1 MAASNFDK
9 CFKFILQFEGGFTN
23 DPKDPGGPTNLG
35 ITQATLSA
43 FIGRQA
49 TIAEVKA
56 LTSAKV
62 APIYRGKFWDHVNGD
77 NLPRGIDLAV
87 FDFGVHSGPSRGVAA
102 LQRAIN
108 VADDG
113 SLGPV
118 TTAAANKADPEG
130 CDQRHLRRPHGL
142 HPEDQRVQ
150 GAEIPERPDQPR
162 DEMPAGG
169 AVDGLTQPGTVR
181 PPAPRA
187 PALTTANCRASSSA
201 SRHAC
206 P

>member
-49 TIAEVKA
+49 TIAEVRA
-56 LTSAKV
+56 LTPAKA

-77 NLPRGIDLAV
+77 NLPPGIDLAV

-102 LQRAIN
+102 LQRALGK

-118 TTAAANKADPEG
+118 TVAAANKADPKTTINAI
-130 CDQRHLRRPHGL
+130 CDDRMAFVQKTKAFKVPRFQKGLINRVTKARR
-142 HPEDQRVQ
+142 
-150 GAEIPERPDQPR
+150 A
-162 DEMPAGG
+162 
-169 AVDGLTQPGTVR
+169 
-181 PPAPRA
+181 
-187 PALTTANCRASSSA
+187 ALSMV
-201 SRHAC
+201 
-206 P
+206 